1 MKIRNSV
8 EDRILA
14 LQEKKRQLILG
25 ALGAEGLKTVGRQRL
40 TMQDV
45 YSLFQDVASN
55 VAARAT
61 NQEIQGMA
69 QDLQMR
75 ALNMNL

>member
-1 MKIRNSV
+1 MKIHNSV

-14 LQEKKRQLILG
+14 LQEKKRELILG
-25 ALGAEGLKTVGRQRL
+25 ALGVEGLKTVGRQRL

-45 YSLFQDVASN
+45 IGLFRDVASN

-69 QDLQMR
+69 QDLQMM